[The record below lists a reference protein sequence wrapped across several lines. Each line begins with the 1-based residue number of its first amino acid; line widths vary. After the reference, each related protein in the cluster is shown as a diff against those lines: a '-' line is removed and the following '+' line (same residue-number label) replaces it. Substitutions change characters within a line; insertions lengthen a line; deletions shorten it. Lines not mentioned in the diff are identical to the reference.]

1 MCCHNS
7 LNRIQGSRTYL
18 GHVVLFYFGHKQ
30 YFRSEAQKGVS
41 GSLSSGKHSTRP
53 SSWDHKSDQLPLMPP
68 CSKVSCRNLAKRL
81 VWKENKNANIY
92 SGNTGMKNSLPFR
105 LKLLTPICE
114 TFWKYFWRCILGR
127 WYTGGRSGP
136 LWLIF
141 GLFCWNSSFDKGI
154 PDFPS
159 WPHFINS
166 TDQYAWLY
174 WKWTVWI
181 NSSRQFKTN
190 PHHFRTLGLS
200 PKYGWGGFGSPK
212 FVVVVLVTIFLC

>member
-1 MCCHNS
+1 MTLWGPKGLPLDPLEPSTMRCHNS

-68 CSKVSCRNLAKRL
+68 CSKVSCRNLAKRRFE
-81 VWKENKNANIY
+81 KRKNANIY

-114 TFWKYFWRCILGR
+114 TF
-127 WYTGGRSGP
+127 
-136 LWLIF
+136 
-141 GLFCWNSSFDKGI
+141 
-154 PDFPS
+154 
-159 WPHFINS
+159 
-166 TDQYAWLY
+166 
-174 WKWTVWI
+174 
-181 NSSRQFKTN
+181 
-190 PHHFRTLGLS
+190 
-200 PKYGWGGFGSPK
+200 
-212 FVVVVLVTIFLC
+212 